1 LPFPLNNR
9 INMTFFDNFSS
20 AELIA
25 AHRGYRGHFPE
36 NTLSAFVAC
45 IGHCHFLELDI
56 QMSKDDVPM
65 VFHDS
70 TLERTSD
77 AKIQR
82 QQLGLRSLRVGEWT
96 LSQLKQLDAG
106 SWFLASDPFSTI
118 ANGTVASENI
128 RRLLPQRIPTLE
140 EVLLHPALNKIPI
153 NVEIK
158 DHKGQPQHQHIAAAV
173 IEVIRKTKAEER
185 ILISSFNHDYLTI
198 VKSSAPKI
206 SVGVLQDG
214 RHPDDLLDYLH
225 ALRASAY
232 HPSDAIVDR
241 ATVKT
246 LRSAGFGINVY
257 TVNSAERQKQ
267 LFNMGVTAV
276 FTDFPHL
283 PSSAN

>member
-1 LPFPLNNR
+1 
-9 INMTFFDNFSS
+9 MTFFDNFSS
-20 AELIA
+20 TELIA

-36 NTLSAFVAC
+36 NTLSAFVASV
-45 IGHCHFLELDI
+45 GHCHFLELDVQI
-56 QMSKDDVPM
+56 SKDDVPM
-65 VFHDS
+65 VFHDP

-82 QQLGLRSLRVGEWT
+82 QQLGLRSLRVGEWK
-96 LSQLKQLDAG
+96 LSQLKLLDAG
-106 SWFLASDPFSTI
+106 SWFLHSDPFATI
-118 ANGTVASENI
+118 ANGAVASASI

-158 DHKGQPQHQHIAAAV
+158 DHKGQAQHQHIAEAV

-185 ILISSFNHDYLTI
+185 VLISSFNHDYLTI
-198 VKSSAPKI
+198 VKSSVPKI
-206 SVGVLQDG
+206 SIGVLQDG

-225 ALRASAY
+225 ALHASAY

-246 LRSAGFGINVY
+246 LRSAGFGVNVY
-257 TVNSAERQKQ
+257 TVNSTERQKQ
-267 LFNMGVTAV
+267 LFTMGVTAV

-283 PSSAN
+283 PSSTQ

>member
-1 LPFPLNNR
+1 
-9 INMTFFDNFSS
+9 MTFFDNFSS
-20 AELIA
+20 TELIA

-36 NTLSAFVAC
+36 NTLSAFMAS
-45 IGHCHFLELDI
+45 IGHCHFLELDV
-56 QMSKDDVPM
+56 QMSKDDIPM
-65 VFHDS
+65 VFHDP

-82 QQLGLRSLRVGEWT
+82 QQLGLRSLRVGEWK

-106 SWFLASDPFSTI
+106 SWFLHSDPFATI
-118 ANGTVASENI
+118 ANGTVASESI

-158 DHKGQPQHQHIAAAV
+158 DHKGQPQHQHIAETV
-173 IEVIRKTKAEER
+173 IEVIRKTKSEER
-185 ILISSFNHDYLTI
+185 VLISSFNHDYLTI
-198 VKSSAPKI
+198 VKSSVPKI
-206 SVGVLQDG
+206 SIGVLQDG

-246 LRSAGFGINVY
+246 LRAAGFGINVY

-267 LFNMGVTAV
+267 LFTMGVTAI

-283 PSSAN
+283 PSSAQ

>member
-1 LPFPLNNR
+1 
-9 INMTFFDNFSS
+9 MTFFDNFSS
-20 AELIA
+20 TELIA

-36 NTLSAFVAC
+36 NTLSAFVAS

-56 QMSKDDVPM
+56 QMSKDDIPM
-65 VFHDS
+65 VFHDP

-77 AKIQR
+77 AKVQR

-96 LSQLKQLDAG
+96 LSQLKHLDAG
-106 SWFLASDPFSTI
+106 SWFLHSDPFAAI
-118 ANGTVASENI
+118 ADGTVTSESI

-153 NVEIK
+153 NIEIK
-158 DHKGQPQHQHIAAAV
+158 DHKGQPQHQHIAETV

-185 ILISSFNHDYLTI
+185 VLISSFNHDYLTR
-198 VKSSAPKI
+198 VKNSAPKI
-206 SVGVLQDG
+206 SVGVLQDSK
-214 RHPDDLLDYLH
+214 HPEDLLHYLQ

-241 ATVKT
+241 TTVKT

-257 TVNSAERQKQ
+257 TVNSPERQKK
-267 LFNMGVTAV
+267 LFEMGVTAI
-276 FTDFPHL
+276 FTDFPNL
-283 PSSAN
+283 SSSPG